1 MIFLKRSFSQEKL
14 LFIWYS
20 SIISKTIFDGIRM
33 LNKTKSMK
41 KNIQQ
46 SLEQLG
52 YRKTLT
58 RTTIL
63 RALESFN
70 RPVSVEDLV
79 EKCQDLNLT
88 TIYRNLHVMEEHG
101 LIRSMQFTSKAK
113 HYVIAEQD
121 DTKHYHYIR
130 CLHCQKMEQIDF
142 CVLEK
147 IKVSTNFTIVNH
159 SMEFTG
165 YCPECVPE
173 SLELTSTHTH

>member
-1 MIFLKRSFSQEKL
+1 
-14 LFIWYS
+14 
-20 SIISKTIFDGIRM
+20 M
-33 LNKTKSMK
+33 LNKTTSMK

-121 DTKHYHYIR
+121 DTKLIFVFWKKSKFQQISP
-130 CLHCQKMEQIDF
+130 LSTTQWNLLDIALTVLQK
-142 CVLEK
+142 L
-147 IKVSTNFTIVNH
+147 
-159 SMEFTG
+159 
-165 YCPECVPE
+165 
-173 SLELTSTHTH
+173 

>member
-1 MIFLKRSFSQEKL
+1 
-14 LFIWYS
+14 
-20 SIISKTIFDGIRM
+20 M
-33 LNKTKSMK
+33 LNKIQSMK

-79 EKCQDLNLT
+79 EQCQDLNLT

-130 CLHCQKMEQIDF
+130 CLQCQKVDQIDF

-147 IKVSTNFTIVNH
+147 IKISTNFTIVNH

-165 YCPECVPE
+165 YCPDCAPE
-173 SLELTSTHTH
+173 IVEHSSTHTH